1 MKIARA
7 MRMIRAINI
16 VSSTDGGGLGLTA
29 GEAGKWANV
38 PYSSAH
44 RYMAWLLKLRLV
56 KRNLTQSKR
65 QEYRYTLTSDGLE
78 LIYKQKEL

>member
-1 MKIARA
+1 
-7 MRMIRAINI
+7 
-16 VSSTDGGGLGLTA
+16 
-29 GEAGKWANV
+29 
-38 PYSSAH
+38 
-44 RYMAWLLKLRLV
+44 MAWLLKLRLV